1 MNNNSRFAR
10 FNSNARTSRPAPTPI
25 AEVSKKDIKIAPKN
39 FCITK
44 NTVEE
49 VLDGDNNVIGTELVA
64 LNLIQGRVL
73 AVRDENR
80 QGEKVVDSVG
90 RHYIGLQIEVEPG
103 KDRYAQSTDS
113 ELHAQ
118 MLQLNPGDLV
128 YIEGELK
135 RNRNNRGRHAR
146 LTRLVVLEKAATGPV
161 GVDASTEVP
170 TTETVAA

>member
-10 FNSNARTSRPAPTPI
+10 FNNARSNRPAPTPI
-25 AEVSKKDIKIAPKN
+25 ADVSKKEIKIAPKN

-49 VLDGDNNVIGTELVA
+49 ILDGDNNVIGTEVVA

-90 RHYIGLQIEVEPG
+90 RHYIGLQIEVDPG
-103 KDRYAQSTDS
+103 KDRYAQSTDP
-113 ELHAQ
+113 ELHEQ

-146 LTRLVVLEKAATGPV
+146 LTRLVVLEKTATGPV
-161 GVDASTEVP
+161 AVETAEAA
-170 TTETVAA
+170 TTAA